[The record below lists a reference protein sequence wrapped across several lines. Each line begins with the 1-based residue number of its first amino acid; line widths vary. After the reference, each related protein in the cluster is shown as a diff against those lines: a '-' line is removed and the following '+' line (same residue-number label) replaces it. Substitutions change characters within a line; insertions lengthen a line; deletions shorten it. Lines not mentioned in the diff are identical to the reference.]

1 MTRPGSSSPRA
12 GLAARL
18 LAIQVLVAL
27 TGVLTAWVVA
37 LLVGPPL
44 FHEHLLRASAAHA
57 RDQTAHAEEAFAS
70 ATAISL
76 SIALLAAGLT
86 ALIASWYTTRRI
98 GRPVVLAAE
107 AAAEIAAGRYDA
119 RLPPAGLGPEFD
131 AMADSFNQM
140 AGRLSA
146 VETTRR
152 RLLSDLAHEMRTPLA
167 TIGAYLEGIQ
177 DGITPADASAWA
189 VLHEQTHRLSR
200 LAEDISAVSRAEE
213 HQLPLSLRPIKP
225 VDLVNDAVHVAAA
238 RFETKG
244 VSLSATVDRAL
255 PLIDGDPDRLG
266 QVLGNLLDNALRMT
280 PAGGG
285 VNVSAASTAG
295 GVNIEVSDT
304 GAGIAAEHVDHVFE
318 RFYRADTARDRAH
331 GGSGIGL
338 AISKALVEAH
348 GGRVSAHS
356 PGPGHGATFR
366 VWLPAVD

>member
-1 MTRPGSSSPRA
+1 MSRPRSSSPRA

-27 TGVLTAWVVA
+27 TAVLTAWVVA

-57 RDQTAHAEEAFAS
+57 EDQTAHAEDAFAS

-86 ALIASWYTTRRI
+86 ALMASWYTTRRI
-98 GRPVVLAAE
+98 GRPVVLVAE

-119 RLPPAGLGPEFD
+119 RVAPAGLGPEFD

-140 AGRLSA
+140 ASRLSS

-152 RLLSDLAHEMRTPLA
+152 RLLSDLAHEMRTPVA
-167 TIGAYLEGIQ
+167 TIGAYLEGIE
-177 DGITPADASAWA
+177 DGVTPADGSAWA
-189 VLHEQTHRLSR
+189 VLREQTHRLSR

-213 HQLPLSLRPIKP
+213 HQLPLSLRPVHP
-225 VDLVNDAVHVAAA
+225 VDLVSDAVQAAGA
-238 RFETKG
+238 RFENKG
-244 VSLSATVDRAL
+244 VSLSTTVPTGL
-255 PLIDGDPDRLG
+255 PVIEGDPDRLG
-266 QVLGNLLDNALRMT
+266 QVLANLLDNALRMT
-280 PAGGG
+280 PTGGG
-285 VNVSAASTAG
+285 VTVSAGSTPG
-295 GVNIEVSDT
+295 GVQIEVSDT
-304 GAGIAAEHVDHVFE
+304 GAGIAAEHVDHLFE
-318 RFYRADTARDRAH
+318 RFYRVDTARDRTH

-366 VWLPAVD
+366 VWLPTAG